1 MASVKPYF
9 DTRSPRK
16 DGTCPLKLAITHKGN
31 TVLVSLQIYLLP
43 EYWDPRKQE
52 VVKDKRKSV
61 YNEVIRRRLVLAE
74 NVILRL
80 GEKGE
85 LASLSASELKKR
97 IEAGDNSEPA
107 PAEIARPLVKD
118 VFLQF
123 IDTCR
128 TEGTKTIYRHT
139 LERIAQFADPNT
151 LTFEEIDA
159 SWLRRFEATLSENN
173 KVNTISLHLRNLR
186 AIFNRAIDEEIIPQ
200 GMYPFRRFKIKKES
214 TPKRS
219 LTVEE
224 LRMLR
229 DYPCEEWQ
237 EKWRDMFM
245 LIFYLIGINTV
256 DLMALTEV
264 QKGRVEYRR
273 AKTHRLYSIKVEPE
287 AQAIIDKYKGTNHL
301 LTFADQ
307 YADHGDFR
315 RRMNA
320 ALKKIGPL
328 EWVDNRSQT
337 HPKKNKKQYN
347 ALFPGLTSYWARHTW
362 ATIAASLDIPKET
375 IAAALGHGGNTVTDI
390 YIDFDQR
397 KVDEANRKVID
408 YLNNK
413 MPTSI

>member
-16 DGTCPLKLAITHKGN
+16 DGTCPLKLAVTHKGN

-43 EYWDPRKQE
+43 ECWGPQKRGVEKENRKA
-52 VVKDKRKSV
+52 V
-61 YNEVIRRRLVLAE
+61 YNAAPVRGWVLAKTFT
-74 NVILRL
+74 RKR
-80 GEKGE
+80 GKKGDQKPPP
-85 LASLSASELKKR
+85 ASALKNR
-97 IEAGDNSEPA
+97 TEAGENPDPT
-107 PAEIARPLVKD
+107 PAETSRPLVRD
-118 VFLQF
+118 LFLQF
-123 IDTCR
+123 IDTCK
-128 TEGTKTIYRHT
+128 TEGTKAIYRHT
-139 LERIAQFADPNT
+139 LERLGRFADPDT
-151 LTFEEIDA
+151 LTFEDIDA
-159 SWLRRFEATLSENN
+159 SWLRRFEAAMGENN

-186 AIFNRAIDEEIIPQ
+186 AVFNRAIDEEIIPQ

-219 LTVEE
+219 LSVEE
-224 LRMLR
+224 LRKLR

-245 LIFYLIGINTV
+245 LVFYLIGINTV
-256 DLMALTEV
+256 DLMSLTEV
-264 QKGRVEYRR
+264 RKGRVEYRR

-301 LTFADQ
+301 LAFADQ

-320 ALKKIGPL
+320 ALKKIGPV
-328 EWVDNRSQT
+328 EWVENRSRA
-337 HPKKNKKQYN
+337 HPKKNKKRYN
-347 ALFPGLTSYWARHTW
+347 ALFPGLTSYWERHTW
-362 ATIAASLDIPKET
+362 ATIATSLDIPKET

-408 YLNNK
+408 YVNGK
-413 MPTSI
+413 STR

>member
-16 DGTCPLKLAITHKGN
+16 DGTCPLKLALTHKGN

-43 EYWDPRKQE
+43 KCWDSRKQE
-52 VVKDKRKSV
+52 VVKDKRKAV
-61 YNEVIRRRLVLAE
+61 YNDALRRRLVLAE
-74 NVILRL
+74 NVILKL

-85 LASLSASELKKR
+85 LKTLTASALKKR
-97 IEAGDNSEPA
+97 IEAGENPDPT
-107 PAEIARPLVKD
+107 PAETSRPLVRD
-118 VFLQF
+118 LFLQF
-123 IDTCR
+123 IDTCKI
-128 TEGTKTIYRHT
+128 EGTKAIYRHT
-139 LERIAQFADPNT
+139 LERLGRFADPDT
-151 LTFEEIDA
+151 LTFEDIDA
-159 SWLRRFEATLSENN
+159 SWLRRFEAAMGENN

-186 AIFNRAIDEEIIPQ
+186 AVFNRAIDEEIIPQ

-219 LTVEE
+219 LSVEE
-224 LRMLR
+224 LRRLR

-237 EKWRDMFM
+237 EKWRDMF
-245 LIFYLIGINTV
+245 LLVFYLIGINTV

-264 QKGRVEYRR
+264 RKGRVEYRR

-301 LTFADQ
+301 LAFADQ
-307 YADHGDFR
+307 YVDHGDFR

-320 ALKKIGPL
+320 ALKKIGPV
-328 EWVDNRSQT
+328 EWVENRSQT
-337 HPKKNKKQYN
+337 HPKKNKKRYN
-347 ALFPGLTSYWARHTW
+347 ALFPGLTSYTARHTW

-408 YLNNK
+408 YVNGK
-413 MPTSI
+413 STR